1 MAFTRAA
8 GGAALG
14 DRQPAQARHSL
25 SQALGTI
32 RKLGEETGVTLI
44 ESDSERV
51 RLLAEAVDADALSF
65 RKDLGSDAA
74 KAAGLYA
81 GPLLDGFAALD
92 AAFDEWL
99 AMERAALHEQAC
111 SAMSSA
117 IDQALSKGD
126 RPKAIAAARRWLV
139 LDPCAEPAHRR
150 LMQLHVSAGDR
161 AEAIRQFQ
169 ACERLLREQ
178 LGVSPSSET
187 RNILSEADIARPV
200 RGYSPWS
207 APGSPAATD
216 EETVKLPG
224 TPSIAVL
231 PFDDLSSD
239 GGQQVLGDGLAEDII
254 STLAAVPGMRVIARQ
269 STFRYRGARADT
281 RRIAEEL
288 NSRYILAG
296 SVRSAGTRV
305 RITAQLID
313 ARDETQ
319 LWAER
324 YDREIAD
331 IFDVQDEMT
340 KEIVAALRV
349 RLSGD
354 GDALVQARG
363 TKSVEAWKLIVR
375 ARATYDKLT
384 ARHHLEARA
393 LAEQALRLDPEYAYA
408 WSVLGMSYM
417 REGRLGQADYG
428 AALAKAREY
437 TDKAQALDGSLG
449 MALGQS
455 AVLHA
460 ATGSPE
466 KAIRE
471 SRRAIERFPGDAE
484 LRSYASYAL
493 AFAGQYDEAL
503 DCAEA
508 ALDLNPFAPSWY
520 RIVQVRCY
528 ALLERYE
535 EAAVLADELLA
546 HEPELVAPSLFL
558 AYSAYCLGQ
567 NARARDAVR
576 RLRRHAP
583 HLKAEKIPGFLTIQD
598 TEAVA
603 RIVEALRASG
613 LPD

>member
-1 MAFTRAA
+1 MFVPKTPREIALMPESSTRRLAAILAADIVGYSALMGADEQRTVRDLRGHQAVILPMLGAFGGRLIDTAGDGLLAEFASVVKCVECALAIQAA
-8 GGAALG
+8 MSERNANVEPGRRMHFRMGVNLG
-14 DRQPAQARHSL
+14 DV
-25 SQALGTI
+25 I
-32 RKLGEETGVTLI
+32 V
-44 ESDSERV
+44 DSERIYG
-51 RLLAEAVDADALSF
+51 E
-65 RKDLGSDAA
+65 G
-74 KAAGLYA
+74 
-81 GPLLDGFAALD
+81 
-92 AAFDEWL
+92 
-99 AMERAALHEQAC
+99 
-111 SAMSSA
+111 
-117 IDQALSKGD
+117 IN
-126 RPKAIAAARRWLV
+126 IAA
-139 LDPCAEPAHRR
+139 R
-150 LMQLHVSAGDR
+150 LESLAPPGG
-161 AEAIRQFQ
+161 I
-169 ACERLLREQ
+169 C
-178 LGVSPSSET
+178 
-187 RNILSEADIARPV
+187 LSEKVHEEVGNKIDAEFHDTGLQSLKNIARPV
-200 RGYSPWS
+200 RVYSSFSSCS

-216 EETVKLPG
+216 EETVKLPD

-319 LWAER
+319 IWAER

-331 IFDVQDEMT
+331 IFDVQDEIT

-349 RLSGD
+349 RFSGD

-393 LAEQALRLDPEYAYA
+393 LAEQALRFDPEYAYA

-417 REGRLGQADYG
+417 REGRLGQADYR

-449 MALGQS
+449 VALGLS

-460 ATGSPE
+460 ATGSPD
-466 KAIRE
+466 KAIQE
-471 SRRAIERFPGDAE
+471 SRRAIERSPGDAE

-528 ALLERYE
+528 ALLKRYE

-558 AYSAYCLGQ
+558 AYSAYCLWQ
-567 NARARDAVR
+567 NGRARDAVR
-576 RLRRHAP
+576 RLRRHTP
-583 HLKAEKIPGFLTIQD
+583 HLKAEKIPVFLTIQN